1 MFEKPEK
8 AIIHRLESY
17 YRTNRPDLLNPRL
30 TLDWVNTTG
39 WESEIYTYTL
49 TSGKPS
55 QRKTDKRILRLLTGG
70 SMEDAERE
78 YQILLLL
85 NKARYP
91 VPKVYALGSVENGLG
106 NPFIIMQCIQGGNF
120 AERFSA
126 SHQRDSEPFDQ
137 FITLFRNLHTLD
149 WRSYV
154 DDPQHFE
161 KQGDPFYHFDRVL
174 TNYADY
180 LSRFNVS
187 GFDPVMDWLHGQ
199 RSRVPFPQSSLVH
212 LDFHHNNIL
221 EDADG
226 KLYVIDWTSA
236 EVSDYRFD
244 LAWTLTLAL
253 AYRGAAGRAR
263 ILEAYEQ
270 QMGGSVPALDVF
282 EVAAIL
288 RRIGSVMISLHAG
301 PEALGMRP
309 EAVEVMRGEV
319 VLLTRLCEHMSHLTG
334 LELSEIRVL
343 IEALE

>member
-1 MFEKPEK
+1 MSSPNIVEKLVNYY
-8 AIIHRLESY
+8 HR
-17 YRTNRPDLLNPRL
+17 NRPDLVDPHVS
-30 TLDWVNTTG
+30 LDWVNTIG
-39 WESEIYTYTL
+39 WESEIYAYTL
-49 TSGKPS
+49 SSGKPG
-55 QRKTDKRILRLLTGG
+55 QRHAEQRILRLLTGG
-70 SMEDAERE
+70 RMEDAERE
-78 YQILLLL
+78 YQILVLL
-85 NKARYP
+85 NKTGYP
-91 VPKVYALGSVENGLG
+91 VPKVYALGSEIEGLG
-106 NPFIIMQCIQGGNF
+106 YPFIIMQCIQGGSF
-120 AERFSA
+120 ADRFST
-126 SHQRDSEPFDQ
+126 SHSDDPEPLHH
-137 FITLFRNLHTLD
+137 FITLFRRLHSLD
-149 WRSYV
+149 WRPYV
-154 DDPQHFE
+154 DNPHRFE

-174 TNYADY
+174 ANYAEY

-187 GFDPVMDWLHGQ
+187 VFEPVISWLQNQ
-199 RSRVPFPQSSLVH
+199 RSRVPCPQSSITH

-221 EDADG
+221 EDAEG

-236 EVSDYRFD
+236 EISDYRFD